1 MDTESFTVVVL
12 AAALLSIIGGMILI
26 AYEDGVPQ
34 GRLKKIL
41 CRFGRHKMYVG
52 FGKVKVAKYY
62 CQNCK
67 VPREHPVLKVIDGGN
82 KMGNN
87 KFYF

>member
-1 MDTESFTVVVL
+1 MDTEDFTVVVCTAGL
-12 AAALLSIIGGMILI
+12 IGMLGGMILI

-41 CRFGRHKMYVG
+41 CRMGRHKTYIG
-52 FGKVKVAKYY
+52 KVAKYY
-62 CQNCK
+62 CQHCK
-67 VPREHPVLKVIDGGN
+67 KPREHPALKVIDGGN

>member
-1 MDTESFTVVVL
+1 MDLDQFTIVVCL
-12 AAALLSIIGGMILI
+12 AAIVGILGGMILI

-41 CRFGRHKMYVG
+41 CRLERHKWSVKV
-52 FGKVKVAKYY
+52 GKVKTAKYF
-62 CQNCK
+62 CQHCK
-67 VPREHPVLKVIDGGN
+67 KRRSHPVLKVVDGGN

-87 KFYF
+87 KYNF